1 MVALNDALSGVD
13 RLGLDTSPII
23 YFVEANPRYDAVVT
37 QVFDRIAKAT
47 LRGITSTLTLTEVLV
62 LPIQK
67 GQPGLQ
73 MAYTDLLLKSTN
85 FYLEPIGALIAAR
98 AARVRASYHLRTPDA
113 LQVATAMEQGCQA
126 FLTNDRAFLRVSELR
141 VLLLDDL
148 TL

>member
-1 MVALNDALSGVD
+1 
-13 RLGLDTSPII
+13 
-23 YFVEANPRYDAVVT
+23 
-37 QVFDRIAKAT
+37 
-47 LRGITSTLTLTEVLV
+47 LTEVLV